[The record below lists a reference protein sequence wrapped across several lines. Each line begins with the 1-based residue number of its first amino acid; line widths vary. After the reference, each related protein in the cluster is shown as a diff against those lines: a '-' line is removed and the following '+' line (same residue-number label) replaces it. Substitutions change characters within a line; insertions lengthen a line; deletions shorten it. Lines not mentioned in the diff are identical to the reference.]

1 MLTLLIFLQ
10 LLTYDSL
17 FVNPTANNI
26 EVTSSRPNEPALG
39 ALSNEKETV
48 CPNCGQTVYYIWG
61 RGPYD
66 KKNGYIYHKCTST
79 PISDIPIYFIGAFF
93 IIAILTIYIRT
104 KHDSQ

>member
-17 FVNPTANNI
+17 FVNPNI
-26 EVTSSRPNEPALG
+26 EIASSRPNEPALG
-39 ALSNEKETV
+39 ALSSEKEVV
-48 CPNCGQTVYYIWG
+48 CPNCGQTTYYIWG

-66 KKNGYIYHKCTST
+66 KTGKGGYIDHKCTTT

-93 IIAILTIYIRT
+93 LIAILTIYIHT
-104 KHDSQ
+104 KYDSQ